1 MSFPTAEQLKYARKL
16 EDYYNEVI
24 PDGLDSVPNNLIQ
37 KYGTPTTPWGV
48 VYTLF
53 LHFKHVSEQR
63 HFFMI
68 ARHHAIQQKLLKTNS
83 HLETLISQN
92 RILYSEIQ
100 TLKQFMSSPSS
111 TSYEAAQCS
120 FLSSDSST
128 SPLSSSSPSCNRSN
142 IKPLDS
148 SHIQSQYIDDNII
161 SSHLSQYAQSDI

>member
-1 MSFPTAEQLKYARKL
+1 MSFLTEEQLKYAKRM
-16 EDYYNEVI
+16 EDSYNEVI
-24 PDGLDSVPNNLIQ
+24 PDGLDQVPNTLIL

-48 VYTLF
+48 LYALF

-100 TLKQFMSSPSS
+100 TLKQSMPSPSS
-111 TSYEAAQCS
+111 TFEAAQCG
-120 FLSSDSST
+120 FLSSDSIT

-148 SHIQSQYIDDNII
+148 SHIHSQYIDDTIDPLYI
-161 SSHLSQYAQSDI
+161 SQYAQSDT

>member
-1 MSFPTAEQLKYARKL
+1 MSFLTEEQLKYAKRM
-16 EDYYNEVI
+16 EDSFNEVI
-24 PDGLDSVPNNLIQ
+24 PDGLDQVPNTLIL

-48 VYTLF
+48 LYALF

-68 ARHHAIQQKLLKTNS
+68 ARHHAIQQKLSKTTS

-92 RILYSEIQ
+92 KILYSEIQ
-100 TLKQFMSSPSS
+100 TLKQFMSSSSS

-120 FLSSDSST
+120 FLSSDSFT
-128 SPLSSSSPSCNRSN
+128 SSLSSSSPSCNRLN

-148 SHIQSQYIDDNII
+148 SHIQSQYIDDTIVPSYI
-161 SSHLSQYAQSDI
+161 SQYAQSNT